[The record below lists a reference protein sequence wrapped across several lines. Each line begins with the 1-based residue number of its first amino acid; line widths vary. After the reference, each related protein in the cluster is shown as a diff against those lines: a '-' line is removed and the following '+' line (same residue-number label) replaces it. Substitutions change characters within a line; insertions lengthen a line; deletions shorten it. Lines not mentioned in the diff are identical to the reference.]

1 MARSGKDAARALA
14 ALAHEQGGYFTTK
27 QAIQAG
33 YGYRH
38 LDYHETAGNVERV
51 GHGLYRLP
59 TVPPAE
65 HDDLIRLSLWSRNQ
79 KDLPQAVVSHESAL
93 VLHDLTDLL
102 PDHTHI
108 TVPPMF
114 RKPAPHGVVLH
125 KAVLERNEIEERAGF
140 RVTTPL
146 RTLLDAA
153 AGGVSQEQLEKA
165 VEGALSRGLVRR
177 AKLVE
182 ALQDHPRLSR
192 LEEIVGGRLTRRSRA
207 R

>member
-1 MARSGKDAARALA
+1 MARSRKDAARSLA
-14 ALAHEQGGYFTTK
+14 ELANQQGGYFTTK

-38 LDYHETAGNVERV
+38 LDYHETAGNFERV
-51 GHGLYRLP
+51 AHGLYRLP
-59 TVPPAE
+59 TIPPAE

-93 VLHDLTDLL
+93 VLHDLTELL

-108 TVPPMF
+108 TVPPTF
-114 RKPAPHGVVLH
+114 RKPAPHGVILH
-125 KAVLERNEIEERAGF
+125 RAVLEPNEIEERAGF

-165 VEGALSRGLVRR
+165 VEEALSRGLVRR

-182 ALQDHPRLSR
+182 VLRNNPRSASLKAALASR
-192 LEEIVGGRLTRRSRA
+192 SGHRRGK
-207 R
+207 